1 MKDDSKKVYFM
12 NREYR
17 FYRLT
22 RHMYALRLY
31 LLSTPVRRQIPNKT
45 VTPMSDQSKRLPDNE
60 IISSSGPVYS
70 LFETFP
76 EPVYVIDP
84 DGILL
89 DANSKVA
96 ERFGSSLRE
105 CIGTSIYELIN
116 SCDFYPK
123 GTGSVRKKQVQNV
136 LSAGIPMTFDDELN
150 GQVIRCDIYPVHA
163 SSNEICRLFV
173 ITRNITEQKRAERN
187 SAELLA
193 RTNTA
198 LESVSA
204 AIWNVDMQSGTV
216 LRSPGHYRLYGYDSV
231 RPELTSEDL
240 LTQVVDEDRPRCI
253 ETLRQARET
262 PTEGPWQLE
271 FRVRW
276 PDGSLHWLQSTWRIF
291 FDDSGKPLSWS
302 GMIQEVTE
310 KKEAEERY
318 REMLLQWDFTL
329 DRCHIGV
336 WDEDFRKGVARHSA
350 EHSRIFGYD
359 VPVLD
364 WNFERF
370 ISHLLPE
377 DRSAIETLYHKVL
390 ATRNHWDTEYRIRR
404 KDGLIRWLSDTGAV
418 TRDEKGAPIRL
429 MGITR
434 DITEQKA
441 KEEELKS
448 YKAEM
453 EFALENS
460 HIGVWKF
467 DLKKLSLAISIEQAH
482 ILGYKSIPA
491 EWNYEKVLRHHI
503 LPEDQSWIN
512 RLVNDAITQRT
523 SLQFEC
529 RLRRADGQIRWV
541 SILGTHQFDPDGNI
555 DRMLGITTDITT
567 RKLAEITLEK
577 NRQQL
582 TQALTATRAGAWSWD
597 LKTGMVFCSDEF
609 WAMSGFTSKDNEKP
623 FDFFI
628 EKIHPEDRELVIET
642 ATLAS
647 RTGSDIVDMEHRLC
661 RPDGSFLWL
670 TTRGIPQRDES
681 GQVGSYIGTSID
693 ITDRKRE
700 EAERENLQQQLQQ
713 SRKMELLGRI
723 AGGVAHDFNNIIAII
738 LGNTELLLS
747 SPATNPASIEKLTTI
762 ENAARRSANIVQQ
775 LLGFARKQRTEP
787 SILSV
792 DAELESLLPML
803 RQLVR
808 GTIRIEQHLEA
819 FPAQVYI
826 DPGQL
831 FQIVTNLVVNA
842 RDAIEE
848 SGTITI
854 SSRRVQV
861 GTAAQDETPDLPPGE
876 YIQIS
881 VADTGT
887 GIDSEI
893 LPYIFEPFYTTKEIG
908 KGTGLGLATVYGI
921 VKQNGGCIW
930 CESQPGSGTRFD
942 IRLPVHTGEQL
953 HDEDNQQDE
962 QTEQK
967 KKCILVVEDEPE
979 LIRLV
984 RQILEEE
991 GYRVLTALDAEQALR
1006 LAPEALAGI
1015 DLLLTDV
1022 LLPGLSGIELT
1033 HALRTKLPSLP
1044 VIFMSGYTD
1053 TLFTNPDRVP
1063 GDTNLLPKPYTIS
1076 DLKKLVSLMLA
1087 GR

>member
-1 MKDDSKKVYFM
+1 
-12 NREYR
+12 
-17 FYRLT
+17 
-22 RHMYALRLY
+22 
-31 LLSTPVRRQIPNKT
+31 
-45 VTPMSDQSKRLPDNE
+45 MSDRSKILPDNE
-60 IISSSGPVYS
+60 SITSSGAVYS

-96 ERFGSSLRE
+96 ERFGTSLRE
-105 CIGTSIYELIN
+105 CIGATIYDLID

-123 GTGSVRKKQVQNV
+123 GIGSVRKKQVQAV
-136 LSAGIPMTFDDELN
+136 LSTGKPMTFDDELN
-150 GQVIRCDIYPVHA
+150 GQVIRCDLYPVHA
-163 SSNEICRLFV
+163 SSGEICRLFV
-173 ITRNITEQKRAERN
+173 ITRNITEQMRAERN

-204 AIWNVDMQSGTV
+204 AIWNVDLRSGTV
-216 LRSPGHYRLYGYDSV
+216 LRSPGHYQLYGYDSV
-231 RPELTSEDL
+231 RPELTTEDL
-240 LTQVVDEDRPRCI
+240 LTLVVDEDRARCI

-276 PDGSLHWLQSTWRIF
+276 PDGSIHWLLSTWKIF
-291 FDDSGKPLSWS
+291 FDDSGTPLSWS

-359 VPVLD
+359 APVQD

-370 ISHLLPE
+370 MSHLLPE
-377 DRSAIETLYHKVL
+377 DRTAIETLYHQIL
-390 ATRNHWDTEYRIRR
+390 ATQNHWDTEYRIRR
-404 KDGLIRWLSDTGAV
+404 NDGLIRWLSDSGAV
-418 TRDEKGAPIRL
+418 IRDEKGNLVRL
-429 MGITR
+429 MGVTR

-441 KEEELKS
+441 KEEKLKT

-467 DLKKLSLAISIEQAH
+467 DLKNRSLVISIEQAH
-482 ILGYKSIPA
+482 ILGYESIPT
-491 EWNYEKVLRHHI
+491 EWNYEKVLRLHI
-503 LPEDQSWIN
+503 LPEDRSWIDQ
-512 RLVNDAITQRT
+512 LVNDAATQR
-523 SLQFEC
+523 SSMQFEC
-529 RLRRADGQIRWV
+529 RLLRADGQIRWI
-541 SILGTHQFDPDGNI
+541 SILGTHQLDAEGKI
-555 DRMLGITTDITT
+555 DRMLGITTDITK
-567 RKLAEITLEK
+567 RKLAEISLE
-577 NRQQL
+577 NSRQQL
-582 TQALTATRAGAWSWD
+582 TQALAATRAGVWSWD
-597 LKTGMVFCSDEF
+597 LKTGTVFCSDEF
-609 WAMSGFTSKDNEKP
+609 WVMSGHTSNDNAEP
-623 FDFFI
+623 FNFFI
-628 EKIHPEDRELVIET
+628 EQIHPEDRQRVIET
-642 ATLAS
+642 ASLAS
-647 RTGSDIVDMEHRLC
+647 STGSDIVDMEHRLC

-681 GQVGSYIGTSID
+681 GEIVRYIGTSID
-693 ITDRKRE
+693 ITDRKQE

-747 SPATNPASIEKLTTI
+747 SPATNPASFEKLTTI

-787 SILSV
+787 SVLSV

-808 GTIRIEQHLEA
+808 GNIRIEQHLEA

-854 SSRRVQV
+854 SSRRVQI
-861 GTAAQDETPDLPPGE
+861 GKAASGETPDLPPGD

-881 VADTGT
+881 IADTGT

-921 VKQNGGCIW
+921 VRQNGGGIR

-942 IRLPVHTGEQL
+942 VRLPVHTGQQG
-953 HDEDNQQDE
+953 HDEENRQDDR
-962 QTEQK
+962 TEQK

-984 RQILEEE
+984 GQILEEE
-991 GYRVLTALDAEQALR
+991 GYRVLTARDAEQALR

-1022 LLPGLSGIELT
+1022 ILPGLSGIDLT
-1033 HALRTKLPSLP
+1033 HALRTKLPGLP

-1053 TLFTNPDRVP
+1053 TLFTNPNRVP

-1076 DLKKLVSLMLA
+1076 DLKKLVSRMLNEK
-1087 GR
+1087 